1 MCIINKV
8 IKIGTDGLLLSYKM
22 TSRKNVFLCVIKVTS
37 LSWKFNCKVKHL
49 SHYAACYSNFF
60 IPYLLG

>member
-22 TSRKNVFLCVIKVTS
+22 TSRKNVILCVIKVTS
-37 LSWKFNCKVKHL
+37 LSWKFMCKVKHL
-49 SHYAACYSNFF
+49 SHYAASHNNIWFPC
-60 IPYLLG
+60 LLG